1 LCIPSFSYI
10 LLFKYI
16 SVGWIYTTK
25 TISCLQSLFLYKS
38 GLQKLQ
44 HLISFLVLNS
54 PLPGRYS
61 SSYVIQKKNPNLA
74 ISVAKRDWNSKKR
87 CIKNTTMLAYVLTF
101 KYMHASPQKKRGKTE
116 IPQIHHRDARY
127 IQTRVP
133 KKKTINF
140 WC

>member
-1 LCIPSFSYI
+1 MYPKFFLYITLQIYKCWMNIHHQDYFMSSKLIPLQIRVTETATSN
-10 LLFKYI
+10 LLSCSQF
-16 SVGWIYTTK
+16 
-25 TISCLQSLFLYKS
+25 TITWSLF
-38 GLQKLQ
+38 
-44 HLISFLVLNS
+44 IFL
-54 PLPGRYS
+54 RYS
-61 SSYVIQKKNPNLA
+61 KKNPNFA

-140 WC
+140 